1 MVRAMLPITTRFPYS
16 LTDLHGEMKDF
27 LESAFGEPDHA
38 VRGIVP
44 CINVSET
51 STHYEVTAE
60 LPGVKPE
67 EVHVELN
74 EGQLSI
80 SGKRQAKAKVE
91 GETFHRLESVY
102 GEFRRVISVPDTI
115 NADNIDAQFQ
125 HGLLSIS
132 LPKPEKEMPKRI
144 EIKAS

>member
-1 MVRAMLPITTRFPYS
+1 
-16 LTDLHGEMKDF
+16 
-27 LESAFGEPDHA
+27 
-38 VRGIVP
+38 
-44 CINVSET
+44 
-51 STHYEVTAE
+51 
-60 LPGVKPE
+60 VKPE

-74 EGQLSI
+74 EAQLSI
-80 SGKRQAKAKVE
+80 SGKRQAKEKKE

-144 EIKAS
+144 KIKAS